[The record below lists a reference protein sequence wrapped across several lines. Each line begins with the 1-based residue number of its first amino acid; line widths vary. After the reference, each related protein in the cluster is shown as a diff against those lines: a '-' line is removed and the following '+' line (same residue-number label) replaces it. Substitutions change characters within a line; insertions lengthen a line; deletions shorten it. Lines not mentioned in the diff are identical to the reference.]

1 MEINL
6 RIIQS
11 LLTWHLWSI
20 KHLSQLFPTCMKHKW
35 GGYLHFTA
43 ITPFETVCKQF
54 INGSVPFDYSL
65 NSGFDTGMTAGLV
78 EMSGRWAHLL
88 RKCLQKQELG
98 CREHSNF
105 ITSRG
110 HRRKR
115 WSGSNTSSIRKPSS
129 SSEQKENVVLEVL
142 GDRSNPVSV
151 SQHGPFSRIVRS
163 LHRGKSQHC
172 MWAFPRLLNLC
183 VHRRVTTGVVLHKV
197 CQHRE
202 EI

>member
-1 MEINL
+1 MCSDRQLKIFVYREIPTLRHICMEINL

-43 ITPFETVCKQF
+43 ITPFKTVCKQF

-129 SSEQKENVVLEVL
+129 SSEWKGKKSHL
-142 GDRSNPVSV
+142 GSFG
-151 SQHGPFSRIVRS
+151 GP
-163 LHRGKSQHC
+163 Q
-172 MWAFPRLLNLC
+172 
-183 VHRRVTTGVVLHKV
+183 
-197 CQHRE
+197 
-202 EI
+202 